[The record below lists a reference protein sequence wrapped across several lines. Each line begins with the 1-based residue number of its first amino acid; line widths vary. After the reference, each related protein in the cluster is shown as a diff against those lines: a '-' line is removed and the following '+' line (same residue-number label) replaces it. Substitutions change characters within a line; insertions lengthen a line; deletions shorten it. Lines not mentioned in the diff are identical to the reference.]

1 MNNQYS
7 RTDIIFNNEHPE
19 IFFDEVENSQ
29 IETLRVKFDQSYGF
43 INLGAFALSPAIIAG
58 KLTVDPHRS
67 TALKNWAINA
77 GTATSLGM
85 QGVTVH
91 AKFERL
97 KQMLSWCDKANFHSA
112 LHNMHQ
118 YNLAVEG
125 YTEYLQECFL
135 DKNISASRASEI
147 QREVLLS
154 GNWFFEN
161 YVESYVLKRLK
172 PGVKLPK
179 PLPSGTGYSAS
190 YKFCY
195 NVFNQLTDHLIT
207 FTKLPFFLGL
217 SGVPHWIIPSKKWI
231 ASETQIYGNDPN
243 CAMAWNYAAGEIR
256 TPEELLTRMSHMKH
270 SHRSDAVKLINRTE
284 SYVTAS
290 NSSIDSPFR
299 LQIAKVAHDAFL
311 CLFAA
316 NTGMN
321 EAQIIKLKLV
331 NFIEL
336 IQNQNT
342 SSIKPRA
349 GYKDQEHPITKRFK
363 KYAEKFL
370 ALRKLMLKN
379 LDCEYAFLSWNRKS
393 ATYASPLPL
402 NSIGKFYQR
411 IEGLLGIKF
420 VPINTTTARQIKSKF
435 LIKKHNPLVA
445 SEFLQNSPQ
454 TILRN
459 YTQGNMNEAE
469 IELTAFYEKL
479 NQRITI
485 ISSQLDS
492 NEIPAGQCLSY
503 KNPSKISSVDLEPN
517 CKNFLGCLFCSNLA
531 LHADDND
538 IRKLHSMSFF
548 ITEMKAS
555 AKSEDTFFQ
564 SFGRTLSKVSSALNQ
579 IASISE
585 DRASRV
591 KDIGHE
597 VSAYG
602 EMTSYWNKKLFML
615 VRAGAIV

>member
-1 MNNQYS
+1 MSNQQS
-7 RTDIIFNNEHPE
+7 RTDIVFNHEQPE
-19 IFFDEVENSQ
+19 TFFDDIENAR

-43 INLGAFALSPAIIAG
+43 INLGAYAFSPAIIAG
-58 KLTVDPHRS
+58 QLTIDPHRS
-67 TALKNWAINA
+67 AALRNWAINS
-77 GTATSLGM
+77 GTAVSLGL

-97 KQMLSWCDKANFHSA
+97 RKMLSWCDRASFHFA
-112 LHNMHQ
+112 LHNMNQ
-118 YNLAVEG
+118 YNLAVEA
-125 YTEYLQECFL
+125 YTEYLQETFL
-135 DKNISASRASEI
+135 DNNISSSRASEI
-147 QREVLLS
+147 QREVLHS

-179 PLPSGTGYSAS
+179 PLPSGSDYSAS

-195 NVFNQLTDHLIT
+195 SVFNQLTDHLIT

-231 ASETQIYGNDPN
+231 ASETQIYSNDQN
-243 CAMAWNYAAGEIR
+243 YAMAWNYATGEIR
-256 TPEELLTRMSHMKH
+256 TPEQLLTRMSHMKH
-270 SHRSDAVKLINRTE
+270 SHRSDAIKLINRTE
-284 SYVTAS
+284 SFVTAS

-321 EAQIIKLKLV
+321 EAQIIKLKLED
-331 NFIEL
+331 FIDL
-336 IQNQNT
+336 IQSHNT

-349 GYKDQEHPITKRFK
+349 GYKKQEHPITKRLI

-370 ALRKLMLKN
+370 TLRKLMLKN
-379 LDCEYAFLSWNRKS
+379 LDYEYAFLSWDRKS

-420 VPINTTTARQIKSKF
+420 IPINTSTARQIKSKF
-435 LIKKHNPLVA
+435 IIKKHNPLVA
-445 SEFLQNSPQ
+445 SELLQNSPQ

-459 YTQGNMNEAE
+459 YTKGNIDEAE
-469 IELTAFYEKL
+469 RELTNFYKKL
-479 NQRITI
+479 NQRVRI
-485 ISSQLDS
+485 ISSQVDS
-492 NEIPAGQCLSY
+492 DETPAGQCLSHR
-503 KNPSKISSVDLEPN
+503 NPSNINSVDLEPD
-517 CKNFLGCLFCSNLA
+517 CKNFLGCLFCSSFA

-555 AKSEDTFFQ
+555 AKSETTFFQ
-564 SFGRTLSKVSSALNQ
+564 SFGKTLAKISSALNE

-585 DRASRV
+585 DRATRV
-591 KDIGHE
+591 KDIGEE

-602 EMTSYWNKKLFML
+602 EMTSYWNAKLFML